1 VIYGTSPRLDG
12 VPDRLSPLDASF
24 LFAEDRTRAMHV
36 GAVMTFAPPESG
48 EFDPEA
54 FAALIGRRLGLVPR
68 YRQKVR
74 EVPGHLGLPVWVDD
88 PDFDLDYHV
97 RRSALPRPGTDEQL
111 RALVGR
117 LIARRLD
124 RSRPL
129 WEIYLVEGLS
139 DGRFAVVTKTHH
151 AMVDGLASMDVGAL
165 LLDSTPDPRETA
177 DEEWRPAPEPSA
189 LELAADALV
198 EAWLRPRTVLDVAA
212 RAGADVRE
220 VVAGVER
227 AMATLVSATGGRPVH
242 PLNTVTGEQRRFA
255 TARTTL
261 ADHRTVRAARGGT
274 VNDVVLA
281 VVAGALRRWMMT
293 RGEPL
298 PDGASVRALVPV
310 SVRGRHDPG
319 PALRKGGPA
328 AAAKGGPAAAGKGG
342 TAAVGKGGTAAV
354 GNRISAYFVELP
366 VGEADPL
373 RRLEQVS
380 AAMTAHKAGSQ
391 AVGATTLIRLA
402 GLAPPT
408 LHSLGIRLASQF
420 SSQVYNVLV
429 TNVPGPP
436 RPLYALGARMLDM
449 YPVVPLAGGQAVS
462 IGITSYDGG
471 MHYGL
476 TADRDALPDV
486 DVLAGAL
493 IDALVELVAAACPP
507 S

>member
-1 VIYGTSPRLDG
+1 

-36 GAVMTFAPPESG
+36 GGVMTFAPPEG
-48 EFDPEA
+48 AAFDMDT
-54 FAALIGRRLGLVPR
+54 FAALIGRRLALVPR

-88 PDFDLDYHV
+88 PGFDLDYHV
-97 RRSALPRPGTDEQL
+97 RRSALPRPGSDEQL

-139 DGRFAVVTKTHH
+139 EGRFAVVTKTHH

-165 LLDSTPDPRETA
+165 LLDTTPEPRETA
-177 DEEWRPAPEPSA
+177 ADEWRPAPEPSA
-189 LELAADALV
+189 VALATDAVL
-198 EAWLRPRTVLDVAA
+198 EAWRRPQTVLDVAA
-212 RAGADVRE
+212 RAGSDVRE
-220 VVAGVER
+220 VLGQVER
-227 AMATLVSATGGRPVH
+227 AMATLVSAAGARPVQ
-242 PLNTVTGEQRRFA
+242 PLNAVTGEQRRFA

-261 ADHRTVRAARGGT
+261 ADHRTVRTGGGT

-281 VVAGALRRWMMT
+281 VVSGALRRWMMT

-298 PDGASVRALVPV
+298 QDGASVRALVPV
-310 SVRGRHDPG
+310 SVRARRG
-319 PALRKGGPA
+319 A
-328 AAAKGGPAAAGKGG
+328 AP
-342 TAAVGKGGTAAV
+342 AV
-354 GNRISAYFVELP
+354 GNSISAYFVDLP
-366 VGEADPL
+366 VGEDDPL
-373 RRLEQVS
+373 RRLSLVS
-380 AAMTAHKAGSQ
+380 AAMAAHKASGQ

-408 LHSLGIRLASQF
+408 LHSLGVRLASQF

-436 RPLYALGARMLDM
+436 RPLYAMGARMLDM

-476 TADRDALPDV
+476 NADRDAMPDV
-486 DVLAGAL
+486 DVLACAL
-493 IDALVELVAAACPP
+493 TDALAELVAAVGT
-507 S
+507 